1 MRIKVWFMN
10 ILVNRLCL
18 IMDKLTIDFP
28 NLHEKC
34 YLTRGDKVLELV
46 DGGGVC
52 TLGIWFEGNKPQ

>member
-1 MRIKVWFMN
+1 MN